1 VTVLQPSAPPRL
13 RPPGRFARRAHVL
26 TGTAPDSQVPAAL
39 AGAVSVIVPAYN
51 TAPVLPAVL
60 RSLVHDT
67 EGAIAEIL
75 VIDNASTD
83 GTPDV
88 VRRLMADDPAAGALI
103 RLLENP
109 TNLGYG
115 GSIKR
120 GFADLVGTSPFV
132 AVVHSDQ
139 QCDAATT
146 VIDMAAAFALHP
158 EPDVVLA
165 SRFLSDAQTSDYSL
179 VRRLANRF
187 FNAFTRS
194 LSGLRMSDAG
204 TGIMLAR
211 AAALE
216 PMPFERLTSGYQFHP
231 QLNLL
236 IYGDPELVV
245 AEVPLC
251 WRDATVGVRFS
262 LTGYAMVL
270 TRMLLAFAWHRRV
283 LRRPIREAVVAAS
296 RGAGR

>member
-1 VTVLQPSAPPRL
+1 VSLLEPSAPVR
-13 RPPGRFARRAHVL
+13 RGGRFGRRARVL
-26 TGTAPDSQVPAAL
+26 TEAPRDTRVPFAL
-39 AGAVSVIVPAYN
+39 HRAVTVIVPAYN
-51 TAPVLPAVL
+51 TAEALPAVL
-60 RSLVHDT
+60 DALVHHSG
-67 EGAIAEIL
+67 GAVAQVV

-83 GTPDV
+83 GTPDT
-88 VRRLMADDPAAGALI
+88 VRRLMTADPVLGATVC
-103 RLLENP
+103 LLENP

-120 GFADLVGTSPFV
+120 GFAELVATAPFI

-146 VIDMAAAFALHP
+146 MLDMVAAFALDP

-165 SRFLSDAQTSDYSL
+165 SRFRDGSVTDDYNL
-179 VRRLANRF
+179 ARRMANHF
-187 FNAFTRS
+187 FNAFTRT

-211 AAALE
+211 ASALDR
-216 PMPFERLTSGYQFHP
+216 MPFGQLTSGYQFHP
-231 QLNLL
+231 QLNLM

-262 LTGYAMVL
+262 LTGYALTL
-270 TRMLLAFAWHRRV
+270 TRMLLTFAWHRRV
-283 LRRPIREAVVAAS
+283 RRRRIGDAVIAAS
-296 RGAGR
+296 RGT

>member
-1 VTVLQPSAPPRL
+1 VSLLEPSAPVR
-13 RPPGRFARRAHVL
+13 RGGRFGRRARVL
-26 TGTAPDSQVPAAL
+26 SQTPRDARVPFAL
-39 AGAVSVIVPAYN
+39 HHAVTVIVPAYN
-51 TAPVLPAVL
+51 TAEALPAVL
-60 RSLVHDT
+60 DALVHRSG
-67 EGAIAEIL
+67 GAVAQVI

-88 VRRLMADDPAAGALI
+88 VRRYMDADPIAAARV

-109 TNLGYG
+109 ANLGYG

-120 GFADLVGTSPFV
+120 GFAALVGSAPFV

-139 QCDAATT
+139 QCDAAQTML
-146 VIDMAAAFALHP
+146 DMTAAFGLEP

-165 SRFLSDAQTSDYSL
+165 SRFRDGSITDEYNLA
-179 VRRLANRF
+179 RRMANHF
-187 FNAFTRS
+187 FNAFTRT

-211 AAALE
+211 SSALE
-216 PMPFERLTSGYQFHP
+216 RMPFEQLTSGYQFHP

-236 IYGDPELVV
+236 IYGDPELTV

-262 LTGYAMVL
+262 LTGYALVL
-270 TRMLLAFAWHRRV
+270 TRMLLTFAWHRRV
-283 LRRPIREAVVAAS
+283 RRRPIGDAVVAAS
-296 RGAGR
+296 RGT

>member
-1 VTVLQPSAPPRL
+1 VSVAQPSAPPR
-13 RPPGRFARRAHVL
+13 RRSGRRFARRARVVCGGPQS
-26 TGTAPDSQVPAAL
+26 TPVPVPL
-39 AGAVSVIVPAYN
+39 QHAVSVIVPTYN
-51 TAPVLPAVL
+51 TAMALPAVL
-60 RSLVHDT
+60 DAIVHHT
-67 EGAIAEIL
+67 AGTVAEVL

-83 GTPDV
+83 GTPDK
-88 VRRLMADDPAAGALI
+88 VRALKAADPVMDATV

-120 GFADLVGTSPFV
+120 GFTELVTTAPFI

-139 QCDAATT
+139 QCEAGSTLL
-146 VIDMAAAFALHP
+146 DMAAAFALDP
-158 EPDVVLA
+158 APDVVLA
-165 SRFLSDAQTSDYSL
+165 SRFLDDAETDGYSL
-179 VRRLANRF
+179 ARRLANHF
-187 FNAFTRS
+187 FNAFTRV

-211 AAALE
+211 AGALDR
-216 PMPFERLTSGYQFHP
+216 MPFTQLTSGYQFHP
-231 QLNLL
+231 QLNLM

-262 LTGYAMVL
+262 LTGYALTL
-270 TRMLLAFAWHRRV
+270 TRMLLTFAWHRRV
-283 LRRPIREAVVAAS
+283 RRRRIGDAVVAAS
-296 RGAGR
+296 RGT

>member
-1 VTVLQPSAPPRL
+1 VSLLQPSAPPR
-13 RPPGRFARRAHVL
+13 RRGRPGRRARVL
-26 TGTAPDSQVPAAL
+26 SGTVRDARVPPAL
-39 AGAVSVIVPAYN
+39 RRAVSVIVPAYN
-51 TAPVLPAVL
+51 TAPVLPDVL
-60 RSLVHDT
+60 TALVHGSG
-67 EGAIAEIL
+67 GAVAEVI

-83 GTPDV
+83 GTPDA
-88 VRRLMADDPAAGALI
+88 VRALMAADPVIGVTV

-120 GFADLVGTSPFV
+120 GFAELVGTAPFV
-132 AVVHSDQ
+132 AVIHSDQ

-146 VIDMAAAFALHP
+146 LVDMAAAFALDP

-165 SRFLSDAQTSDYSL
+165 SRFRDGSITDDYNL
-179 VRRLANRF
+179 ARRLANHF
-187 FNAFTRS
+187 FNAFTRAI
-194 LSGLRMSDAG
+194 SGLRMSDAG

-211 AAALE
+211 SGAVAR
-216 PMPFERLTSGYQFHP
+216 MPFTQLTSGYQFHP

-251 WRDATVGVRFS
+251 WSDAKVGVRFS
-262 LTGYAMVL
+262 LAGYALTL
-270 TRMLLAFAWHRRV
+270 TRMLLTFAWYRRV
-283 LRRPIREAVVAAS
+283 RRRPIGEAVVATS
-296 RGAGR
+296 RVAA

>member
-1 VTVLQPSAPPRL
+1 VLSQTPRDA
-13 RPPGRFARRAHVL
+13 RVPFALHR
-26 TGTAPDSQVPAAL
+26 
-39 AGAVSVIVPAYN
+39 AVSVIVPAYN
-51 TAPVLPAVL
+51 TAEAVAAVL
-60 RSLVHDT
+60 DALVHHSG
-67 EGAIAEIL
+67 GAVAEVI

-88 VRRLMADDPAAGALI
+88 VRRLMESDPLVGATV

-120 GFADLVGTSPFV
+120 GFGELVGSAPFV

-139 QCDAATT
+139 QCDAARTML
-146 VIDMAAAFALHP
+146 DMAAAFGLEP

-165 SRFLSDAQTSDYSL
+165 SRFRDGAITDEYNLA
-179 VRRLANRF
+179 RRTANHF
-187 FNAFTRS
+187 FNAFTRT

-211 AAALE
+211 SAAVAR
-216 PMPFERLTSGYQFHP
+216 MPFEQLTSGYQFHP

-262 LTGYAMVL
+262 LTGYALTL
-270 TRMLLAFAWHRRV
+270 TRMLLTFAWHRRV
-283 LRRPIREAVVAAS
+283 LRRPIGDAVVAAS
-296 RGAGR
+296 RGT

>member
-1 VTVLQPSAPPRL
+1 VVSCTAHDYSPIPLPL
-13 RPPGRFARRAHVL
+13 RH
-26 TGTAPDSQVPAAL
+26 
-39 AGAVSVIVPAYN
+39 AVSVIVPTYN
-51 TAPVLPAVL
+51 TAKALPAVL
-60 RSLVHDT
+60 DALVHHT
-67 EGAIAEIL
+67 GGAVAEVV

-83 GTPDV
+83 GTPDK
-88 VRRLMADDPAAGALI
+88 VRALKAADPVMDATV

-120 GFADLVGTSPFV
+120 GFNELVTTAPFI

-139 QCDAATT
+139 QCEAATT
-146 VIDMAAAFALHP
+146 LLDMAAAFAVDP
-158 EPDVVLA
+158 TPDVVLA
-165 SRFLSDAQTSDYSL
+165 SRFLDDAVTDDYSL
-179 VRRLANRF
+179 ARRVANHF
-187 FNAFTRS
+187 FNAFTRA

-211 AAALE
+211 AGALDR
-216 PMPFERLTSGYQFHP
+216 MPFTQLTSGYQFHP
-231 QLNLL
+231 QLNLM

-262 LTGYAMVL
+262 LTGYALTL
-270 TRMLLAFAWHRRV
+270 TRMLLTFAWHRRV
-283 LRRPIREAVVAAS
+283 RRRRIGDAVVAAS
-296 RGAGR
+296 RGT

>member
-1 VTVLQPSAPPRL
+1 MSAVHPGAPPR
-13 RPPGRFARRAHVL
+13 PGRRFARQATVL
-26 TGTAPDSQVPAAL
+26 TGTVRESRVPYPL
-39 AGAVSVIVPAYN
+39 QGAVAVIVPAYN
-51 TAPVLPAVL
+51 TAPALPAVV
-60 RSLVHDT
+60 RSLVHET
-67 EGAIAEIL
+67 AGVVAEVV

-88 VRRLMADDPAAGALI
+88 VRLLMAEDPTIGAMVRVLQ
-103 RLLENP
+103 NP
-109 TNLGYG
+109 VNLGYG

-120 GFADLVGTSPFV
+120 GFAELMGTSPFV

-139 QCDAATT
+139 QCDAAATL
-146 VIDMAAAFALHP
+146 VDLAAAFALEP

-165 SRFLSDAQTSDYSL
+165 SRFRTGAQTDGYSL
-179 VRRLANRF
+179 ARRLANHF
-187 FNAFTRS
+187 FNAFTRF

-211 AAALE
+211 SSALAQ
-216 PMPFERLTSGYQFHP
+216 MPFDELTSGYQFHP
-231 QLNLL
+231 QLNLI
-236 IYGDPELVV
+236 IYGDPDLVV

-262 LTGYAMVL
+262 LTGYALVL

-283 LRRPIREAVVAAS
+283 RRRPIGEAVVAAS
-296 RGAGR
+296 RGAGA

>member
-1 VTVLQPSAPPRL
+1 MSLLEPSAPAR
-13 RPPGRFARRAHVL
+13 RRGGRFGRRARVL
-26 TGTAPDSQVPAAL
+26 SQTPRDTRVPFAL
-39 AGAVSVIVPAYN
+39 HRAVTVIVPAYN
-51 TAPVLPAVL
+51 TAEALPAVL
-60 RSLVHDT
+60 DALVYHSG
-67 EGAIAEIL
+67 GAVAQVI

-88 VRRLMADDPAAGALI
+88 VRSMMAADPIVGATV

-120 GFADLVGTSPFV
+120 GFSELVTTAPFI

-139 QCDAATT
+139 QCDAASTML
-146 VIDMAAAFALHP
+146 DMAAAFALTP

-165 SRFLSDAQTSDYSL
+165 SRFRDGSVTDDYNL
-179 VRRLANRF
+179 ARRLANHF
-187 FNAFTRS
+187 FNAFTRA

-211 AAALE
+211 ASALDR
-216 PMPFERLTSGYQFHP
+216 MPFTQLTSGYQFHP
-231 QLNLL
+231 QLNLM

-262 LTGYAMVL
+262 LTGYALTL
-270 TRMLLAFAWHRRV
+270 TRMLLTFAWHRRV
-283 LRRPIREAVVAAS
+283 RRRRIGDAVVAAS
-296 RGAGR
+296 RRT